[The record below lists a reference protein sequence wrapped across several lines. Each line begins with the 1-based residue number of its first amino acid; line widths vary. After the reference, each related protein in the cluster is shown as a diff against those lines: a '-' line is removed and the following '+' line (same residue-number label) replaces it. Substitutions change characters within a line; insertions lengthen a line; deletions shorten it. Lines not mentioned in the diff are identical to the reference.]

1 MNQNI
6 SSNNQSIG
14 TASVVHG
21 TVEARS
27 ADNSV
32 RVLQANSPVYFN
44 DRIITGNNGMIS
56 IVFGDAAQTQ
66 LDLGRMSDVL
76 LNEDVFQGP
85 SPAEFSEAAAEV
97 EQIQEALVAG
107 DFDPTTDL
115 EAPAAGPAAGGP
127 ESDGGGTSFV
137 EFNLTAQAVT
147 PTSGAE
153 TTGVDL
159 NFLDPQPLEI
169 EEEVVLAPEPEPE
182 PEPVV
187 TSAPVTE
194 EPPPETEIPEALAVT
209 IVDDVP
215 TISLGEGR
223 AVGFVQEDAL
233 GNELEDSA
241 DDDTDFSTGNL
252 DADDDTDTA
261 SLNLADLLVTTP
273 GADEPASVS
282 YSIANLGTGVKSDY
296 TSNGQEVW
304 YYDQDGKLVAR
315 AGNDGNPA
323 GTVVFTFAVDSSTG
337 TATFN
342 LDDQL
347 DHPEDSDDDTNLTIE
362 GLGSYVQAQIV
373 DADGDIASV
382 TFTGKIDINVEN
394 DIPILNESP
403 IVKTVQ
409 EDALGNFEGIEQGD
423 EDSSTGNLEDP
434 PGDADYA
441 VFTVAELKS
450 AVKAGADEEVSFS
463 LVDSSASGTLAGI
476 KSNNENITWSSN
488 GSTITAVTA
497 VTGTTVFEVRFDES
511 GNLIFDL
518 DDQVDH
524 SFGAEGTDGELLA
537 SKIDVGQF
545 VKATDFDGD
554 SVNLAGQLLVDV
566 ENDVPVKAD
575 IDPIVKTVQED
586 ALGNFEGIEQ
596 GDEDSSTGNLED
608 PPGDSDYAVFT
619 VAELKSAVKA
629 GADEEISFSLVDS
642 SASGTLAGIKSNNE
656 NITWSS
662 NGSTITAVTA
672 VTGTTVFEVRFDE
685 SGNLIFDL
693 DDQVDHSFGAEGT
706 DGELLASKIDVGQFV
721 KATDFDGDSVNLA
734 GQLLVDVENDVPQA
748 AVQPAAIIGTVLEDG
763 LNYDEGDLSEGNREN
778 GETVDDDE
786 DAGSS
791 NPADTSNLSNL
802 FESGADEFLTFG
814 ITTDPNVLSELDTL
828 YSQGDQ
834 LHYLSNGTILEAN
847 TEADGSGRS
856 VFTLEVSTDGSWK
869 FDLKDQL
876 DHVDDGTNSENWAL
890 EGSGAPDGSIDFS
903 SVITATDAD
912 GDTVTGAA
920 PHSFRVE
927 VQDDIPE
934 AASTSQV
941 PGNMN
946 LVLILDNSGSMY
958 TNNISFG
965 GSTVS
970 RADAL
975 QASVVALITSLATDS
990 DAGSTYKIHIVEYNT
1005 DSAALGT
1012 FTIIGGDINSA
1023 NAAIAAINGMVQ
1035 PSSGDVYTNYEA
1047 GYQQALQWVTNGDP
1061 LTNADVDGTIVNQ
1074 VLFFSDGDPNRWNDP
1089 DLGEAGGPIVQG
1101 TNSTTA
1107 LQQVTGVDGTN
1118 EIAQLGAWADSV
1130 RAIGINVSD
1139 DGIDNNNDQDDRLDT
1154 LDLTGNA
1161 LNITSGDQLLA
1172 VLPEL
1177 LKVPAPIISATVE
1190 EDDLNVDGDAL
1201 TDPDSSTGI
1210 NEDGSSNA
1218 DEVFGS
1224 TVSTDAT
1231 NLSNL
1236 FISGA
1241 DELLTYGLS
1250 SNLGALPTLYSGGT
1264 PLTYQVVGNTLTA
1277 SAGVDTIFTF
1287 TVNSDGSWS
1296 FDLDGQLDH
1305 VAGDGENFELRT
1317 GDGTEE
1323 TSGIDLSS
1331 VITATDADGD
1341 EAIANTGA
1349 FVINVQDDVPDVGT
1363 PQDSLLAIEEGNSLS
1378 ASLDILGSGA
1388 DSPLS
1393 INLKLTEGAE
1403 VKSIGGTHLTSEGDN
1418 LYWHDNGDGSW
1429 SAVTKDGSGNLDPSA
1444 RSFTLSVDET
1454 AGTYSV
1460 VQDGVLDG
1468 ASSVKTIDFN
1478 SALSGGNTYEA
1489 VFGSGGTS
1497 ATVGE
1502 ITTYTNGVFVW
1513 TKASQDLSDPF
1524 GWNGSNDT
1532 WVNDTTTVNYS
1543 ASGVGVGTGAMID
1556 GTGTSG
1562 ATRDSEILSIKFFS
1576 DIEVDNSGTNKG
1588 SVRVNESN
1596 STALDLTAVTL
1607 VLDHLGAAETSFYT
1621 LWNDG
1626 VQVSQEY
1633 QISGLD
1639 SGTGS
1644 SADSKDDLL
1653 NIDSSQLN
1661 VGETVFDEIRL
1672 ESGSGGS
1679 NAYRIESAQISIF
1692 QEGADETILIPVE
1705 IEDADGDVIETD
1717 FSVTFDGQGDLD
1729 AASADAADGDIS
1741 TSGMVISGSS
1751 GNDTIIGTDYDDTID
1766 GGAGNDT
1773 IDGGAGND
1781 TIEGGT
1787 GNDYLVGNIGDDDI
1801 FGDEG
1806 DDTLLGGAGEDQL
1819 IGGTGEDTLDGG
1831 EGDDVLVGDDVDFSD
1846 PDNPIIVEDGEPDV
1860 ITGGTGIDIAG
1871 DQPAADP
1878 INDDTISAETTVL
1891 DIDTLVPPPDD
1902 IV

>member
-1 MNQNI
+1 MEEVMNQNI

-450 AVKAGADEEVSFS
+450 AVKAGADEEV
-463 LVDSSASGTLAGI
+463 
-476 KSNNENITWSSN
+476 
-488 GSTITAVTA
+488 
-497 VTGTTVFEVRFDES
+497 
-511 GNLIFDL
+511 
-518 DDQVDH
+518 
-524 SFGAEGTDGELLA
+524 
-537 SKIDVGQF
+537 
-545 VKATDFDGD
+545 
-554 SVNLAGQLLVDV
+554 
-566 ENDVPVKAD
+566 
-575 IDPIVKTVQED
+575 
-586 ALGNFEGIEQ
+586 
-596 GDEDSSTGNLED
+596 
-608 PPGDSDYAVFT
+608 
-619 VAELKSAVKA
+619 
-629 GADEEISFSLVDS
+629 SFSLVDS